1 MSNLSEYLK
10 ISEIDEARS
19 QRSDREM
26 VLTVLEN
33 HKILLQKMSDVIEK
47 ASEINDEG
55 TIDLIGAYI
64 RELEK
69 ASWMLDAFTKKT
81 NSKLKESLIE
91 A

>member
-1 MSNLSEYLK
+1 
-10 ISEIDEARS
+10 
-19 QRSDREM
+19 M

-33 HKILLQKMSDVIEK
+33 HKIILQKMSDVIEK

-69 ASWMLDAFTKKT
+69 VSWMLDAFTKKT